1 MKSQVEAQASQDSVA
16 IFFKGKQVA
25 RHARSLRQGGFTT
38 NAHHMPEPHRKHQA
52 WTPERLISWGA
63 RIGPA
68 TQSIVLNL
76 LEQKKVPEQAYRV
89 CLGLLNLAKQYTPE
103 RLEAACLRAQHINAR
118 RLANI
123 KSILESNMDQ
133 LPLPLSPQT
142 SPSPQTETHRNVR
155 GADYYH

>member
-1 MKSQVEAQASQDSVA
+1 MKSQVDVQASQDSVA
-16 IFFKGKQVA
+16 IFFKGQQVA

-38 NAHHMPEPHRKHQA
+38 DTHHMPDPHRKHQT
-52 WTPERLISWGA
+52 WTPERLVSWGA

-68 TQSIVLNL
+68 TKAIVLNL
-76 LEQKKVPEQAYRV
+76 LEKKKVPEQAYRA

-103 RLEAACLRAQHINAR
+103 RLEAACLRAQHINAQ

-133 LPLPLSPQT
+133 LPLPLSPQA
-142 SPSPQTETHRNVR
+142 SQTANTESHRNVR
-155 GADYYH
+155 GAEYYH